1 MKVFVE
7 EQRFKNWVLIILMIT
22 PIVGILVP
30 ILTSKEEFPAFNTP
44 KFWSLVMVSFSVV
57 LVFLLILSI
66 KLSTKINEQGVFY
79 RFYPNQCKENF
90 IPWNRIQQCHVTK
103 YNSLIKF
110 GGYGYRRCFWGKNK
124 GLALNVGGKYG
135 IQLVLE
141 NGKKILIGTQ
151 NENDAKRVLETYQSK
166 INSNG

>member
-1 MKVFVE
+1 M
-7 EQRFKNWVLIILMIT
+7 
-22 PIVGILVP
+22 
-30 ILTSKEEFPAFNTP
+30 
-44 KFWSLVMVSFSVV
+44 
-57 LVFLLILSI
+57 
-66 KLSTKINEQGVFY
+66 
-79 RFYPNQCKENF
+79 
-90 IPWNRIQQCHVTK
+90 PWNRIQQCHVTK